1 MSSTDSDSH
10 LLEQPSTD
18 SIDSGSTLLEHLS
31 RESIDSKT
39 DLPEYPFNEE
49 QRRYLRIVN
58 QTTPL
63 SDIIRA
69 QALRPSRPPKRRY
82 LTRLTSISESISES
96 QYSGV
101 TDYFEEAR
109 VSRSQSITLP
119 NPIQDYFVPT
129 TNPPSLPGDKVKTRT
144 KIYRGLARFFN
155 QSSTSLA
162 ELSSATKDKLKDF
175 KLARSKSTF
184 NLPGLVSP
192 PSSPSSSITT
202 TPPPRLAQPNS
213 WTLPTSYSES
223 ALLMHS
229 AETLPIEPPSKWT
242 RTRRSLRAVPQ
253 RQERLNGTKS
263 PRTRSSSGHWSSSH
277 RSTTDANGSPAAPRL
292 HAMNSSKASPSPQS
306 SNNFDPTTPPP
317 PTLQSPHVFKPVV
330 PPSTPT
336 GSSHL
341 LTPVTA
347 AASSTSKS
355 AHNFKPV
362 VIHKSQ
368 SPNSQHN
375 FKPVIINNSQSPK
388 SPHNFKPIIVDDLAI
403 PTSPHTFTPIQAA
416 PSPSLNPF
424 RKFKSNAHADPDINA
439 GFSFCIPASAPVYTE
454 PSPVAP
460 KPSEADPSRPLP
472 FKTRYQPY
480 VPRPYDEDEEVTF
493 PNGLDGDNPYKRPYG
508 GGGRNDAY
516 HLHERLTTAQ
526 LLVDPYAKPPKPTK
540 KPKKPKKESN
550 ANHYGGRSASQ
561 RESTR
566 YVHRVVN
573 GGLYEEYE
581 MDDLSPPSPKSP
593 NIAPETAP
601 DESPKPF
608 VGTAATILQRV
619 RKNLKITHV
628 KAYDPASNVYFYEK
642 AYVPRF
648 TKHSLRPSKR
658 MFSIRNFL
666 NRRLYGRPG
675 DGTNLLM
682 PHIPF
687 EVKIPGVDKEDKAE
701 PEAEPDTK
709 KKENPF
715 AGHRNFLDDE
725 WKAQLKEAQAARK
738 ANQKKRARELKKK
751 RKEERKA
758 RGHFYSFRQHLEEQK
773 LARAKRNYEKDVE
786 EEARKERMKA
796 PEPSFPPD
804 DLLNGSEP
812 ELEPVERQD
821 FAFAQ
826 DAYEKQRAIALK
838 EARSGKKKVSF
849 PDLVSNYTPR
859 PEDLR
864 HDFLRDRDPA
874 DIDVG
879 EDALSTDDSAMNLV
893 PRFRLNSPST
903 SSLISHCETANHS
916 SLVVAI
922 DPANDPGDM
931 AKNLLRCERQLHFW
945 KTGELLP
952 EEADDEET
960 RQRDLKAENIAVT
973 DYLKK
978 YESTPEK
985 PVQPMAAK
993 TPRHITTESLGI
1005 TPPRLRTPDRYKSYT
1020 FEEAEQLVTPKS
1032 PQQCQFEEDQAASHH
1047 SPKPYQL
1054 PSVEEEIDSEDEKH
1068 IAHFSNAFREFL

>member
-1 MSSTDSDSH
+1 MSSIDSDSH

-18 SIDSGSTLLEHLS
+18 STDSGSALLEYLAT
-31 RESIDSKT
+31 ESIDSET

-63 SDIIRA
+63 SDTIRA

-82 LTRLTSISESISES
+82 LSRLTSISESISES

-109 VSRSQSITLP
+109 ISRSQSITLP

-144 KIYRGLARFFN
+144 KIYRGLARLFN

-162 ELSSATKDKLKDF
+162 ELSSATKEKFKDF

-202 TPPPRLAQPNS
+202 ILPSRSVGFPQATES
-213 WTLPTSYSES
+213 WSLPTSYSES
-223 ALLMHS
+223 ALLTHS
-229 AETLPIEPPSKWT
+229 TEILPIEPSSKWN
-242 RTRRSLRAVPQ
+242 RARRSLRAVPQ
-253 RQERLNGTKS
+253 RQEKLNGIKS

-277 RSTTDANGSPAAPRL
+277 RSTTDANGSPTASRL
-292 HAMNSSKASPSPQS
+292 HTMNSSKASSSPQS
-306 SNNFDPTTPPP
+306 SHNFDPITPPP
-317 PTLQSPHVFKPVV
+317 TSLESPHVFKPVI

-341 LTPVTA
+341 FRPVTA
-347 AASSTSKS
+347 AASPKSKS

-362 VIHKSQ
+362 IINRSQ

-375 FKPVIINNSQSPK
+375 FKPVIINKSQSPE
-388 SPHNFKPIIVDDLAI
+388 SPHNFKPIIVDDLATPI
-403 PTSPHTFTPIQAA
+403 SPHTFTPIQAT
-416 PSPSLNPF
+416 PSPSCNSS
-424 RKFKSNAHADPDINA
+424 FKSRSNVHADLNVNP
-439 GFSFCIPASAPVYTE
+439 GFSFCVPASAPVYTE

-460 KPSEADPSRPLP
+460 EPPEADPSRPLP

-480 VPRPYDEDEEVTF
+480 VPRPYVEDEEVTF

-526 LLVDPYAKPPKPTK
+526 LLVDPYAKLPKPS
-540 KPKKPKKESN
+540 KKPKKESS

-566 YVHRVVN
+566 YVHRVIN
-573 GGLYEEYE
+573 GESREMYE
-581 MDDLSPPSPKSP
+581 MDDLSPPTFESP
-593 NIAPETAP
+593 NIAFETAP
-601 DESPKPF
+601 DDTPKPF

-619 RKNLKITHV
+619 REDLQITHV
-628 KAYDPASNVYFYEK
+628 KGYDPASNVYFYEQ

-648 TKHSLRPSKR
+648 SKHSLRPSKR

-675 DGTNLLM
+675 DGTNLLL

-701 PEAEPDTK
+701 PEAEPVIK

-725 WKAQLKEAQAARK
+725 WKAQLKEAQDARK
-738 ANQKKRARELKKK
+738 AQQKKRARELEKK
-751 RKEERKA
+751 RKEEKKA

-773 LARAKRNYEKDVE
+773 LARAKKNYEKDVE

-804 DLLNGSEP
+804 DFLNKP
-812 ELEPVERQD
+812 EPVERQD

-826 DAYEKQRAIALK
+826 NAYEKQRAIALK

-849 PDLVSNYTPR
+849 SDSVSDYTPR
-859 PEDLR
+859 PVDR
-864 HDFLRDRDPA
+864 HDFLHGYDST
-874 DIDVG
+874 DIDMG
-879 EDALSTDDSAMNLV
+879 DNALSTDDSAMDLV
-893 PRFRLNSPST
+893 PRFRSNSSSS
-903 SSLISHCETANHS
+903 SSLVSHCETANHS
-916 SLVVAI
+916 SLVVAVH
-922 DPANDPGDM
+922 PATYPADM
-931 AKNLLRCERQLHFW
+931 AKNLLRCQKLLHHW
-945 KTGELLP
+945 KTGENQP
-952 EEADDEET
+952 EEADSEEV
-960 RQRDLKAENIAVT
+960 RQRNLSAENILVT
-973 DYLKK
+973 DFLKK
-978 YESTPEK
+978 HESTPEK
-985 PVQPMAAK
+985 PIQPVAAE
-993 TPRHITTESLGI
+993 TPRYIATESLGI
-1005 TPPRLRTPDRYKSYT
+1005 FPPRLRTPDRYKSYT

-1032 PQQCQFEEDQAASHH
+1032 PQQCQFEEDQAAT
-1047 SPKPYQL
+1047 PRPYHL
-1054 PSVEEEIDSEDEKH
+1054 PSVEEVSDSEDEKH
-1068 IAHFSNAFREFL
+1068 TADLSNAFREFL